1 LIFGD
6 NLGDADRLYAVF
18 DNNITKAK
26 LEGLRLR
33 LVDGGRA
40 VEVCEQSALFS
51 LPPRRSV

>member
-51 LPPRRSV
+51 LPPRPSV